1 VIEAQPP
8 QGAPLAKAR
17 ATAWVLYDLA
27 NTIYAASLT
36 YLFTPYFTER
46 FPEDRTM
53 LGVVTTISMVVSGFT
68 GPLLGAL
75 TDRNGRARGYLAVA
89 TIVNVIAIMLWG
101 FGGSAMALL
110 SGLFVANFAYQTA
123 LTFYN
128 SLLPSVAPPE
138 RAGWMSGVGTGV
150 GYFGNIVVLVSLIVL
165 PPASFLEVAPYL
177 VFAGLAFL
185 LFGLPCML
193 LVRDLRPPLA
203 GDQAN
208 AIRESAR
215 SLLCTLRKLP
225 HNRPLCWFLLGNF
238 FLVDVLNTA
247 IQFFGDYVKE
257 VFRAPYKAGT
267 LSWFGIAFR
276 PDGLGMVA
284 FLAVLGLLL
293 SLLAFV
299 FGLAL
304 GRYTDRHPLG
314 VMKLS
319 GIGLGIGLL
328 GGALFGGGNTE
339 LFTLSLVGFGA
350 LGLAGIWT
358 AGRKLLMELAPPDQL
373 GEYFGLYGITVKIS
387 VIGST
392 AYAAIATYSG
402 PQMALATQGIPLLA
416 GLWFLWRVRLPN
428 RRHHL
433 TMEQTA

>member
-1 VIEAQPP
+1 MIEAKPQ

-46 FPEDRTM
+46 FPDDRTL
-53 LGVVTTISMVVSGFT
+53 LGVVTTISMVFSGVA
-68 GPLLGAL
+68 GPLLGAI
-75 TDRNGRARGYLAVA
+75 TDRNGRARGYLTIA
-89 TIVNVIAIMLWG
+89 TVVNVVCILLWG
-101 FGGSAMALL
+101 LGGSAGALL
-110 SGLFVANFAYQTA
+110 AGLFVANFAYQTA

-193 LVRDLRPPLA
+193 LVRDQRPALP
-203 GDQAN
+203 GGQAS
-208 AIRESAR
+208 AVRDSAR
-215 SLLCTLRKLP
+215 SLLNTLRRLP
-225 HNRPLCWFLLGNF
+225 QNRPLCWFLLGNF

-257 VFRAPYKAGT
+257 VFRTPYQAGT

-299 FGLAL
+299 FGIAL
-304 GRYTDRHPLG
+304 GRFTDRHPLG

-319 GIGLGIGLL
+319 GIGLGVGLL
-328 GGALFGGGNTE
+328 GGALFGGGNTM
-339 LFTLSLVGFGA
+339 LFTISLVGFGA

-358 AGRKLLMELAPPDQL
+358 AGRKLLMDLAPPDQL

-392 AYAAIATYSG
+392 AYGFIATYSG
-402 PQMALATQGIPLLA
+402 PQMALATQSIPLLL

-428 RRHHL
+428 HALHR
-433 TMEQTA
+433 TMAGSP